1 MIWLLI
7 ATGGGLGAITR
18 YGVIEWMKRKDQ
30 PFFIATFLVN
40 SVGSLLMGM
49 ALHLGAEQ
57 ATLSSFFTIGFLG
70 AFTTF
75 STFAFDVV
83 KLIEE
88 RDYRAMLLYPVLT
101 LFVGIVF
108 VTLGWQIFV

>member
-7 ATGGGLGAITR
+7 AAGGGLGAITR

-30 PFFIATFLVN
+30 PFFIGTFLVN

-49 ALHLGAEQ
+49 ALHIGAEQ
-57 ATLSSFFTIGFLG
+57 ETFSSFFIIGFLG

-88 RDYRAMLLYPVLT
+88 RDYRAVLLYPVLT

-108 VTLGWQIFV
+108 VTLGWQIFA